1 MRSAITVNYVPD
13 GDDWTVTVTCG
24 DQTRTATAAGVIAAR
39 DQADQLVEQLVPE
52 PGARTVVH
60 LLDGDGVA
68 FTTSYLH
75 ARLGLEPADP
85 PPAAIPQPATG
96 EAGDRPAAPA
106 SVAPASVASTSGAAA
121 SAAPASV
128 ASAAEDGAQAGTLP
142 VEQPS
147 AS

>member
-24 DQTRTATAAGVIAAR
+24 DQTRTARAAGLIAAR

-52 PGARTVVH
+52 PAARTVVH

-68 FTTSYLH
+68 FTTSYLQV
-75 ARLGLEPADP
+75 RLGLSDPAPAPEPE
-85 PPAAIPQPATG
+85 IPQPATG
-96 EAGDRPAAPA
+96 EAAQRPAA
-106 SVAPASVASTSGAAA
+106 
-121 SAAPASV
+121 AAPAV
-128 ASAAEDGAQAGTLP
+128 ASPAVAPDAGDDAQTGTLP